1 MDTSALTRPKEATA
15 WRAIWGL
22 AALEGTITIGWL
34 AYEKYQPVLLERF
47 QFTALASLLIVA
59 QGIIGALF
67 HPISGKLADW
77 LVRKRG
83 SQFPLIISGI
93 AFAAII
99 FMAVSLSIFTNAQE
113 SFRWVLPVLVLL
125 WLAAMSTFHSPAIS
139 LIDTFTPVKK
149 FPKVAAILSMVFGFV
164 YTLEPFVIP
173 LFNRFGVGIVFAL
186 GGVLL
191 LVAGVVLRS
200 VSLHTVEKAHVKQK
214 KVSYKQLSIVTLF
227 VVGLLTGLFKA
238 TLLFAVPNRMT
249 NILNVSNDDSLQAI
263 MLLFSALASVPI
275 SIFINSIGTA
285 KALRVGSIVSVSIII
300 LTYLLSIPFVHYLL
314 LILAGMIFSLL
325 SISALS
331 FVLSRFSKGQVGF
344 AIGAYYG
351 GVSAT
356 TALVNLLIFFYA

>member
-1 MDTSALTRPKEATA
+1 MDTTALTHPRETTA

-77 LVRKRG
+77 LVKKKG
-83 SQFPLIISGI
+83 NQFPLIILGI

-113 SFRWVLPVLVLL
+113 GLRWALPVLVLL

-139 LIDTFTPVKK
+139 LIDTFTPIEK

-164 YTLEPFVIP
+164 YTLEPFIIP
-173 LFNRFGVGIVFAL
+173 LFNRFGIGVVFAL
-186 GGVLL
+186 GGILL

-200 VSLHTVEKAHVKQK
+200 ISLSTVEKAQVTQEKI
-214 KVSYKQLSIVTLF
+214 SYKQCSIVTLF
-227 VVGLLTGLFKA
+227 LIGLVIGLFKA
-238 TLLFAVPNRMT
+238 TLLFTIPNRVAS
-249 NILNVSNDDSLQAI
+249 ILSIASDDSLQAI

-275 SIFINSIGTA
+275 STFINNIGTA
-285 KALRVGSIVSVSIII
+285 KSLIIGSLVSTLIIV
-300 LTYLLSIPFVHYLL
+300 LTYLLSVPFVCYLL
-314 LILAGMIFSLL
+314 LVLSGVVFSLL

-331 FVLSRFSKGQVGF
+331 FVLSRFSRRQVGF
-344 AIGAYYG
+344 AVGAYYG
-351 GVSAT
+351 G
-356 TALVNLLIFFYA
+356 